1 MSAEEKNS
9 KNKQLNESEYGASS
23 IQVLKGLEA
32 VRKRPGMYI
41 GDTDDGSGLHHMI
54 YEVVDNSV
62 DEALAG
68 HCDKISVYV
77 HIDNSITVK
86 DNGRGIPVDM
96 HLEEGRSAAE
106 VIMTVLHAG
115 GKFDSNSY
123 KVSGGLHGVGVSC
136 VNALSENLKIKIKRD
151 GGIFFQEYE
160 KGVPVHP
167 LERIGDAKD
176 TGTKITFKPDA
187 EIFTMTEFSL
197 ARITKRLRE
206 MAFLNSGVRI
216 KLLDERVG
224 QESEFY
230 YEGGI
235 VQFVGFLNQSKSPL
249 HENVIRVQKEDV
261 ENNLAVDIAMQWTS
275 AYQEQTLC
283 YTNNIFNRDGGTH
296 LSGFKLGITKI
307 FQNYINESKKNLK
320 IKVNG
325 DDIREGLTA
334 VISVKMGD
342 PKFSSQTKDK
352 LVSSEIQTFLSGALQ
367 DVLKEFLEENPDIA
381 NSIIDKIV
389 EAAVAREAA
398 RKARELTRRKG
409 ALENTSL
416 PGKLA
421 DCQEKDPAKS
431 EIYIVEGDSA
441 GGSAKQGR
449 DRANQAILPLR
460 GKILNVEKA
469 RLDKLLKSEQVLNVV
484 AALGTGIGKDE
495 FNIEKLR
502 YHKIVIMTDAD
513 VDGEHIRTL
522 LLTLF
527 YRYMPEL
534 VERGYL
540 YIAQPPLYGITKG
553 KKITYVK
560 DEKEF
565 QEHLI
570 NTGTKNVRV
579 QLGSGETFE
588 GEELNEFIKLM
599 VDLNDNLGRTEFLYD
614 SAIVEAIATVGGIA
628 KEDLKSEGV
637 LRQKFEEIEAFIKK
651 HHPDRL
657 PLRFDIESDGSHEEE
672 TYLTMNIITMIN
684 GVEKYS
690 TIDLRYLQSSEI
702 IHINKLKTALLER
715 GTGPYVL
722 SVEGKEESDEELADW
737 RSLLHHVLDLARE
750 GQKIQRY
757 KGLGEMNPEQ
767 LWETT
772 LNPDNRVFLRVT
784 ADDAAEADR
793 IFDILMGENVEPRR
807 RFIEENALNA
817 NLDV

>member
-1 MSAEEKNS
+1 MTEAKEKNS
-9 KNKQLNESEYGASS
+9 LNLNPAEDYGASS

-77 HIDNSITVK
+77 HVDESITVS
-86 DNGRGIPVDM
+86 DNGRGIPVDL
-96 HLEEGRSAAE
+96 HSGENRSAAE

-115 GKFDSNSY
+115 GKFDNNSY

-136 VNALSENLKIKIKRD
+136 VNALSEWLKLKIKRQ
-151 GGIFFQEYE
+151 GGVYFQEYVR
-160 KGVPVHP
+160 GVPQYP
-167 LERIGDAKD
+167 LEKIGETQK
-176 TGTKITFKPDA
+176 TGTKITFRPDP
-187 EIFTMTEFSL
+187 EIFSNIEFSL
-197 ARITKRLRE
+197 PRIIKRLRE

-224 QESEFY
+224 QEHEFHF
-230 YEGGI
+230 EGGI
-235 VQFVGFLNQSKSPL
+235 TEFVAYLNESKTPL
-249 HENVIRVQKEDV
+249 HSDVIRIQKEQ
-261 ENNLAVDIAMQWTS
+261 VDGDLSLDISMQWTTS
-275 AYQEQTLC
+275 YQEQTLC
-283 YTNNIFNRDGGTH
+283 YANNIFNRDGGTH
-296 LSGFKLGITKI
+296 LSGFKLGITKV
-307 FQNYINESKKNLK
+307 FQNYVNENRKNAK
-320 IKVNG
+320 IKING

-334 VISVKMGD
+334 VVSVKMGD

-352 LVSSEIQTFLSGALQ
+352 LVSSEVQTFVSNAVSDILQ
-367 DVLKEFLEENPDIA
+367 IYLEENPAIA
-381 NSIIDKIV
+381 NSIVDKIM

-398 RKARELTRRKG
+398 RKAREMTRRKG
-409 ALENTSL
+409 ALENTTL

-421 DCQEKDPAKS
+421 DCQEKDPANS
-431 EIYIVEGDSA
+431 ELYLVEGDSA
-441 GGSAKQGR
+441 GGSAKQAR

-469 RLDKLLKSEQVLNVV
+469 RLDKLLKSDAVLTIV

-495 FNIEKLR
+495 FDISKLR

-513 VDGEHIRTL
+513 VDGAHIMTL

-527 YRYMPEL
+527 YRYMPE
-534 VERGYL
+534 VIERGYL
-540 YIAQPPLYGITKG
+540 YVAQPPLYGITKN

-560 DEKEF
+560 DEREF
-565 QEHLI
+565 QKYLVDTGIQGLELKAGEKILI
-570 NTGTKNVRV
+570 EK
-579 QLGSGETFE
+579 
-588 GEELNEFIKLM
+588 ELKKFVESLI
-599 VDLNDNLGRTEFLYD
+599 DLNDNLSRTEFIYD
-614 SAIVEAIATVGGIA
+614 SAVVESLATCCDITT
-628 KEDLKSEGV
+628 EDFKSESVLWEKWELIKGHLEKNFPHKAPFNMELEENTRYAGEHKMKIYTTQNGV
-637 LRQKFEEIEAFIKK
+637 PK
-651 HHPDRL
+651 
-657 PLRFDIESDGSHEEE
+657 
-672 TYLTMNIITMIN
+672 ITMIDY
-684 GVEKYS
+684 KY
-690 TIDLRYLQSSEI
+690 INNSEI
-702 IHINKLKTALLER
+702 KLIERIKKSINGIGDSGYILKSA
-715 GTGPYVL
+715 
-722 SVEGKEESDEELADW
+722 SKEEEMNISGWRELFATIMGI
-737 RSLLHHVLDLARE
+737 ARE

-772 LNPDNRVFLRVT
+772 MNPENRVLLKIT

-817 NLDV
+817 TIDI